1 MVRIDAETNKKTQQ
15 ILKREK
21 VFTMERLVSI
31 LKCSSRT
38 AQTKLKQWRT
48 YTSYNQ
54 NGKYYTMPTIPRFD
68 VNGLWR
74 YENKYFSRH
83 GNLKKTVIHL
93 IHNSESGLSGDQIGK
108 LIGLSPRSFLHHF
121 SGLPEIRREKK
132 EGVYVY
138 FSGDPQKY
146 TQQMSNRMTPL
157 HHTAQALTDAD
168 AIMILVALIKHH
180 NITIKDIIA
189 LPEVKT
195 RGLSSS
201 IIRKFLEHHDLIK
214 KTPGTKP

>member
-1 MVRIDAETNKKTQQ
+1 MARIDVETNKKAQK
-15 ILKREK
+15 ILKQEK
-21 VFTMERLVSI
+21 VFTLERLVSI

-54 NGKYYTMPTIPRFD
+54 NGRYYTMPTIPRFD

-93 IHNSESGLSGDQIGK
+93 IHNSDSGLSGDQIGK

-121 SGLPEIRREKK
+121 IGLPEIRREKK

-138 FSGDPQKY
+138 FSNDPGKY
-146 TQQMSNRMTPL
+146 TQQMSNRMTALPHTVQPL
-157 HHTAQALTDAD
+157 SDAD

-180 NITIKDIIA
+180 NITIKDIMA
-189 LPEVKT
+189 LPEVKA
-195 RGLSSS
+195 RGLSCF
-201 IIRKFLEHHDLIK
+201 IIREFLEHHGLLK
-214 KTPGTKP
+214 KTLDTRP

>member
-1 MVRIDAETNKKTQQ
+1 MSKIDAETNKKTQT
-15 ILKREK
+15 ILKRKK
-21 VFTMERLVSI
+21 VFTLARLVSI

-132 EGVYVY
+132 EGVYGCLRV
-138 FSGDPQKY
+138 G
-146 TQQMSNRMTPL
+146 
-157 HHTAQALTDAD
+157 
-168 AIMILVALIKHH
+168 
-180 NITIKDIIA
+180 
-189 LPEVKT
+189 
-195 RGLSSS
+195 
-201 IIRKFLEHHDLIK
+201 
-214 KTPGTKP
+214 

>member
-1 MVRIDAETNKKTQQ
+1 MAKIDAETNKKTQQ

-21 VFTMERLVSI
+21 VFTLERLVSI

-38 AQTKLKQWRT
+38 AQTKLKRWRT

-74 YENKYFSRH
+74 YENKYFSKH

-93 IHNSESGLSGDQIGK
+93 IHNSESGLSGDQIGT

-121 SGLPEIRREKK
+121 SRLPEIRREKK

-138 FSGDPQKY
+138 FSGDLQKC
-146 TQQMSNRMTPL
+146 TQQM
-157 HHTAQALTDAD
+157 
-168 AIMILVALIKHH
+168 
-180 NITIKDIIA
+180 NITFSEGEIVEW
-189 LPEVKT
+189 LV
-195 RGLSSS
+195 
-201 IIRKFLEHHDLIK
+201 H
-214 KTPGTKP
+214 

>member
-1 MVRIDAETNKKTQQ
+1 MSRIDAETNKKTQT
-15 ILKREK
+15 ILKRKK
-21 VFTMERLVSI
+21 VFTLARLVSI

-74 YENKYFSRH
+74 YEDKYFSRH

-121 SGLPEIRREKK
+121 SGLNEILREKK

-138 FSGDPQKY
+138 FSNDPEKF
-146 TQQMSNRMTPL
+146 TQQMSYRMTAHPPS
-157 HHTAQALTDAD
+157 AQPLTDAD

-180 NITIKDIIA
+180 NIIIEDIMA
-189 LPEVKT
+189 LPEVKE
-195 RGLSSS
+195 RGLSSF

-214 KTPGTKP
+214 KTPGTWP

>member
-1 MVRIDAETNKKTQQ
+1 MARIDAETNKKTQQ

-21 VFTMERLVSI
+21 VFTLERLVSI

-54 NGKYYTMPTIPRFD
+54 NGKYYTMPIIPRFD

-108 LIGLSPRSFLHHF
+108 LISLSPRSFLHHF

-132 EGVYVY
+132 ESIFVY
-138 FSGDPQKY
+138 FSGDPLKY
-146 TQQMSNRMTPL
+146 TQQMNNRMTPL
-157 HHTAQALTDAD
+157 LHAAQPLTDSD
-168 AIMILVALIKHH
+168 AIVILVALIKHH
-180 NITIKDIIA
+180 KLSRPLPYLKYMPQWQDFMII
-189 LPEVKT
+189 L
-195 RGLSSS
+195 
-201 IIRKFLEHHDLIK
+201 
-214 KTPGTKP
+214 

>member
-1 MVRIDAETNKKTQQ
+1 MIRIDAETNKKTQQ
-15 ILKREK
+15 ILKQEK
-21 VFTMERLVSI
+21 VYTLERLVSI

-68 VNGLWR
+68 VNGLWH

-83 GNLKKTVIHL
+83 GNLKKTVIYL

-121 SGLPEIRREKK
+121 SELPEIRREKK

-146 TQQMSNRMTPL
+146 TQQMNNRITPQRP
-157 HHTAQALTDAD
+157 TAQPLTDAD
-168 AIMILVALIKHH
+168 AITILVALIKHH
-180 NITIKDIIA
+180 TITIKDIIA
-189 LPEVKT
+189 LPEVKA
-195 RGLSSS
+195 RGLSST
-201 IIRKFLEHHDLIK
+201 IIRQFLEHHGLQK
-214 KTPGTKP
+214 KTSVTKP